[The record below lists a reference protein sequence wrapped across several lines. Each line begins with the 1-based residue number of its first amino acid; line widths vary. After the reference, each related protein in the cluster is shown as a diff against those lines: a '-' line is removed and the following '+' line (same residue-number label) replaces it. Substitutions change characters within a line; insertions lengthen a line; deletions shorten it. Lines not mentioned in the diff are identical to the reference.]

1 MNERQLRGHAVNHR
15 DSFTLVV
22 VEPSASEAE
31 QHVATLRNAG
41 HSMRIA

>member
-1 MNERQLRGHAVNHR
+1 
-15 DSFTLVV
+15 